1 MKNLQK
7 YLSTCLLATAALLGG
22 ASPAFA
28 AAPSAPSLGAAS
40 DFAVLSAGTATPPST
55 TTDATAAVSTTRSNI
70 TGNVGSAGAVS
81 FGDASSPSVITGN
94 VILSGAYTQVPA
106 APPNAFSGSLITPL
120 PVGVITDFN
129 AAYDALAGQSCDQF
143 LTGTL
148 ADVTLTPGVYCFAA
162 AAALTGTLTLLGGP
176 NDTWLFKI
184 GTSGTGALTGTNFS
198 MVLNDTASACNV
210 TWWVAQAATMTD
222 SDFKGTILAGAAI
235 TATGTAGS
243 PPTPFVGRALAK
255 AAVTL
260 TDVAF
265 VGCTSGSL
273 GGTAHPKCNQGV
285 GNGPEGCDPGNSN
298 QSNRYLANPF
308 LRSNDEPTST
318 TPGGVPGDPGRKGGN
333 N

>member
-1 MKNLQK
+1 MNSCQK
-7 YLSTCLLATAALLGG
+7 YFSTCLLGITALLGG

-28 AAPSAPSLGAAS
+28 ASSAPSLGTA
-40 DFAVLSAGTATPPST
+40 DFAVLSAAPGGGGAVTCTRST
-55 TTDATAAVSTTRSNI
+55 ITGDVGSSGLPAAVVQNLCTINGVVI
-70 TGNVGSAGAVS
+70 APVSAGVLTA
-81 FGDASSPSVITGN
+81 FN
-94 VILSGAYTQVPA
+94 GAY
-106 APPNAFSGSLITPL
+106 S
-120 PVGVITDFN
+120 
-129 AAYDALAGQSCDQF
+129 ALAGQSCDQF

-265 VGCTSGSL
+265 VGCEGGSL

-298 QSNRYLANPF
+298 QGNPF
-308 LRSNDEPTST
+308 RSNDEL
-318 TPGGVPGDPGRKGGN
+318 GGVPGAPGRQGGN
-333 N
+333 K

>member
-1 MKNLQK
+1 MNNSCQK
-7 YLSTCLLATAALLGG
+7 YFFTCLLGIAALLGG

-28 AAPSAPSLGAAS
+28 ASSAPSLGTAS
-40 DFAVLSAGTATPPST
+40 SFAVLSAAPGGGG
-55 TTDATAAVSTTRSNI
+55 AVTCTRSTI
-70 TGNVGSAGAVS
+70 TGDVGSSGLPASVVQTLCTINGAVIAPVS
-81 FGDASSPSVITGN
+81 AGVLTAFN
-94 VILSGAYTQVPA
+94 GAY
-106 APPNAFSGSLITPL
+106 N
-120 PVGVITDFN
+120 
-129 AAYDALAGQSCDQF
+129 ALAGQSCDQF

-148 ADVTLTPGVYCFAA
+148 ADITLTPGVYCFAA
-162 AAALTGTLTLLGGP
+162 AATLTGTLTLNGGS
-176 NDTWLFKI
+176 NDTWLFKV

-198 MVLNDTASACNV
+198 MVLNDSASACNV

-243 PPTPFVGRALAK
+243 PPTPFEGRALAK

-265 VGCTSGSL
+265 VGCEGGSL

-298 QSNRYLANPF
+298 QGDPN
-308 LRSNDEPTST
+308 RSNDEL
-318 TPGGVPGDPGRKGGN
+318 GGVPGAPGRQGGN
-333 N
+333 K